1 MTNHTV
7 IRIVLLIG
15 PVTHSVTYQNK
26 KKVRLTKFKWAYMRK
41 FDSNL
46 TFASIFFPLFFFFN
60 SRHLEEI
67 LIHHCMMS
75 SIFY

>member
-7 IRIVLLIG
+7 IRIVFLIG

-46 TFASIFFPLFFFFN
+46 TFASIFFPSFFFN

-75 SIFY
+75 SMFY